1 MHNIKL
7 VLDSAANLTQLEG
20 IPLGVSPLKI
30 ITDSKTYVDDTTL
43 DPVAMANELRE
54 YKGTSTTSCP
64 NAEDWLEAFG
74 EGHDILCITITSGL
88 SGTYN
93 TARLAKEQ
101 YEHAYPQH
109 RVELIDSLSA
119 GPEIALMAEK
129 ARELILAGCSLQ
141 EVADGVRSYR
151 TKLYF
156 VLESLQN
163 FASNGRVSKL
173 TAKTVGI
180 LGIRVLGRAD
190 ENGTLEVMGKVR
202 GECNAL
208 NSLVQMLNN
217 AGYRG
222 GKLRIAHC
230 ENPGGAEA
238 LSLLVREIY
247 PDAAIHIET
256 CRGLCSYYAEQ
267 GGMLVGFETETGE
280 KA

>member
-1 MHNIKL
+1 MHNIKI
-7 VLDSAANLTQLEG
+7 VLDSAANLTALDG
-20 IPLGVSPLKI
+20 VPFGVSPLKI
-30 ITDSKTYVDDTTL
+30 VTDCKAYVDDDRL
-43 DPVAMANELRE
+43 DPGAMATELRT

-64 NAEDWLEAFG
+64 NVDDWLEAFG
-74 EGHDILCITITSGL
+74 EGHDILCITITSAL

-93 TARLAKEQ
+93 TARLAKASYEQ
-101 YEHAYPQH
+101 AHPHY

-129 ARELILAGCSLQ
+129 ARELILAGHSLE
-141 EVADGVRSYR
+141 EVAKGVRSYS

-163 FASNGRVSKL
+163 FANNGRVSKL
-173 TAKTVGI
+173 AAKTVGI

-190 ENGTLEVMGKVR
+190 ENGMLEVLGKVR

-208 NSLVQMLNN
+208 SALVQMVTD

-222 GKLRIAHC
+222 GKLRISHC
-230 ENPGGAEA
+230 DNAAGAEA
-238 LSLLVREIY
+238 LSVLIREIY
-247 PDAAIHIET
+247 PHAEITVEA

-267 GGMLVGFETETGE
+267 GGMLVGFETGE
-280 KA
+280 EV